1 MEDDFKD
8 YGRYSFFR
16 EYPDEPDFPDSM
28 DGMQLAAGPSPE
40 QVNTAVQNMPL
51 ETSTQTTMRRM
62 QEDQQAGV
70 TGQIIPQDRTMKEE
84 LAYRT
89 QQALIENLGIDNARA
104 RKLAETIFG
113 GESSGVPLGVG
124 LADFTPAAIALG
136 GQESGISAG
145 QALESAKRGEYG
157 TAATQYGIGVL
168 QGLDVIPGVA
178 TTKAMAKSAVKGAQK
193 LAPVAGEMF
202 ETYAARTGL
211 TNYIA
216 DPARVYSGYA
226 DGATKIKPTL
236 RLESS
241 LGKLDAGKI
250 DEQQFI
256 QETRFIS
263 EKMRESVEAKKGIK
277 PKARGT
283 DEVRRRLLDAKIRG
297 DIGDDTAEFALW
309 LLDKNPQLGNR
320 LGDFNPLLNN
330 LGLGIRIKKPGE
342 SMVAGGYSSGSQIAT
357 LFKGKAN
364 PTTAVHEILHHTE
377 RMMPVEIQNGILDE
391 WNRAY
396 SAAIAKADPKTR
408 PYLMKMIDAINGS
421 EGAKRIVMQ
430 GFEKGILDYNTHYQ
444 LVNPSEFW
452 AVNATRLMQSR
463 YDANSWIGK
472 AKVWVSE
479 MTEKAKGA
487 FGLPSNSP
495 ILRGLKDITKG
506 FGEFKSTEVLGQQAP
521 VIRAQIRGLENEIT
535 AKGRK
540 RVAKGAATLGI
551 GSQLK
556 GEDE

>member
-1 MEDDFKD
+1 ME
-8 YGRYSFFR
+8 
-16 EYPDEPDFPDSM
+16 
-28 DGMQLAAGPSPE
+28 GMQLAMGSAGASRE
-40 QVNTAVQNMPL
+40 QVKKFESQSAMENVAEAGKGMLTVGKGMADIGAAAAKGTFQQFLGTPGDIVMIGRGVEAILNRGGD
-51 ETSTQTTMRRM
+51 ETKIQAFLRGMEEKTILPTT
-62 QEDQQAGV
+62 EDVKKWLDTNVGKV
-70 TGQIIPQDRTMKEE
+70 GDG
-84 LAYRT
+84 
-89 QQALIENLGIDNARA
+89 ENPY
-104 RKLAETIFG
+104 ETIGEIIAPG
-113 GESSGVPLGVG
+113 GYGKAAKTTAKGVKS
-124 LADFTPAAIALG
+124 LAPAA
-136 GQESGISAG
+136 
-145 QALESAKRGEYG
+145 GE
-157 TAATQYGIGVL
+157 V
-168 QGLDVIPGVA
+168 
-178 TTKAMAKSAVKGAQK
+178 
-193 LAPVAGEMF
+193 F

-216 DPARVYSGYA
+216 DPNRVYSGYA
-226 DGATKIKPTL
+226 DGATKIKPIV

-521 VIRAQIRGLENEIT
+521 VIRAQIRGLEKEIT

-551 GSQLK
+551 GSQLT
-556 GEDE
+556 GEEKR